1 MRNNILQRT
10 KPSQTT
16 VNSAPDNLNRRGDA
30 EVLTVGDALFDYC
43 IANDDARGL

>member
-1 MRNNILQRT
+1 MSIFGGT
-10 KPSQTT
+10 VPSQTT